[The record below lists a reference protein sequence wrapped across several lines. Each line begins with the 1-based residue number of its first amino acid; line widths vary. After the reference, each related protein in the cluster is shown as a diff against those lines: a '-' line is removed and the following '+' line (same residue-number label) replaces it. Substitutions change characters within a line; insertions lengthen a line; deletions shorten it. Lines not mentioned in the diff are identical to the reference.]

1 MEEMN
6 ESWHILAPL
15 SAVDNK
21 VTKSATVKNSLDPKC
36 DRRTVFE
43 NPLKILILQLH
54 AWWKSMKIID
64 PDILIFRQKNSQIEV
79 TAS

>member
-1 MEEMN
+1 MEEKN

-21 VTKSATVKNSLDPKC
+21 VTKSATVKNPLDPKC

-43 NPLKILILQLH
+43 NPLKILILQLR
-54 AWWKSMKIID
+54 A
-64 PDILIFRQKNSQIEV
+64 
-79 TAS
+79 